1 MGWLLHCLLF
11 PLHVQQSFVAFLIL
25 MAFRLTTSTLLREDL
40 GYESATRRS
49 LRPWRGHLILMHNR
63 LGASLILRWAFKEN
77 ATLAIGSVE
86 GENAI
91 DRGFEALRLFNLLK
105 SIHERG
111 VIYGWDATRMI
122 SHDSIAKSACSEL
135 PG

>member
-1 MGWLLHCLLF
+1 MGGSSRQ
-11 PLHVQQSFVAFLIL
+11 V
-25 MAFRLTTSTLLREDL
+25 TLL
-40 GYESATRRS
+40 YRS
-49 LRPWRGHLILMHNR
+49 LLGLIHKHGMAPALPLIPSSRAAELCGLPDFDGLPPYDINT
-63 LGASLILRWAFKEN
+63 LEGASLILRWAFKEN